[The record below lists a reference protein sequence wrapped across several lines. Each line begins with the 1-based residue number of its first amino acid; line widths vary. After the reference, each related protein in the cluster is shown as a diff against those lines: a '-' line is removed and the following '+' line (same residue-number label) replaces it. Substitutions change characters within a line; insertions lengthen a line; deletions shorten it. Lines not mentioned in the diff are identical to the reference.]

1 MRRMNP
7 HLQPRISLVL
17 RRAHWFC
24 VSYSSERSM
33 VVRSRLSDVPP
44 HDHSL
49 CHQQLKR
56 KHTDSKRHLA
66 NDNGRLI
73 QIQIP

>member
-1 MRRMNP
+1 MNP
-7 HLQPRISLVL
+7 HLQPRILLVL

-24 VSYSSERSM
+24 VSHLSECSM
-33 VVRSRLSDVPP
+33 VVRSRLSDAPP

-49 CHQQLKR
+49 CDPQLKP
-56 KHTDSKRHLA
+56 KRSDRNGILA
-66 NDNGRLI
+66 KDQDKLI

>member
-1 MRRMNP
+1 MNP
-7 HLQPRISLVL
+7 HFQFRFSLVL

-24 VSYSSERSM
+24 VSHSSECTM
-33 VVRSRLSDVPP
+33 VVRSTLSDAPP

-49 CHQQLKR
+49 CDSLRKPKR
-56 KHTDSKRHLA
+56 SDSNGTLA
-66 NDNGRLI
+66 NHQDRLI

>member
-1 MRRMNP
+1 MNP
-7 HLQPRISLVL
+7 HLQSRISLVL

-24 VSYSSERSM
+24 VSHSSECNM
-33 VVRSRLSDVPP
+33 VVRSRLSDAQP

-49 CHQQLKR
+49 CDPLLKP
-56 KHTDSKRHLA
+56 KHSDRNNTLV
-66 NDNGRLI
+66 NDQARLI

>member
-1 MRRMNP
+1 MNP
-7 HLQPRISLVL
+7 HLQPRISLLL

-24 VSYSSERSM
+24 VLRSSECSM
-33 VVRSRLSDVPP
+33 VVRSRLSDAPP

-49 CHQQLKR
+49 CHPLLKP
-56 KHTDSKRHLA
+56 KHSDRNGTLA
-66 NDNGRLI
+66 NDQDRLI

>member
-1 MRRMNP
+1 MNP

-24 VSYSSERSM
+24 VSRWSERSL
-33 VVRSRLSDVPP
+33 VVRSSLSDAPP
-44 HDHSL
+44 HAHSL
-49 CHQQLKR
+49 CDPLLKP
-56 KHTDSKRHLA
+56 KHSDSNATLA
-66 NDNGRLI
+66 NDNDRLI

>member
-1 MRRMNP
+1 MNL

-24 VSYSSERSM
+24 VLRSSERSM
-33 VVRSRLSDVPP
+33 VVRSRLSDAPP

-49 CHQQLKR
+49 CDPPLKPKHSDRNGTLTNHQ
-56 KHTDSKRHLA
+56 D
-66 NDNGRLI
+66 RLI
-73 QIQIP
+73 HIQIP